1 MADSNLLDRYV
12 GIGLVADAL
21 VHVICVALFPI
32 PLYVAVTDN
41 VRELLNEKLLNLFCY
56 DAVV

>member
-21 VHVICVALFPI
+21 VHEICVGLFPF

-41 VRELLNEKLLNLFCY
+41 ARELLNEKLLNLFCY